1 MRTLTRPLI
10 RPFTE
15 HPASVDETYAE
26 HLAASW
32 SFAFRLLG
40 AGFACLLHGLFP
52 FLFTTTG
59 SRTISALHER
69 MVLNRSRKR

>member
-1 MRTLTRPLI
+1 MRTLT

-15 HPASVDETYAE
+15 HPASVDETYAQ
-26 HLAASW
+26 HLAAAW
-32 SFAFRLLG
+32 SFSFRLLV
-40 AGFACLLHGLFP
+40 AGVACLLHGLFP

-59 SRTISALHER
+59 SRAISTLHDR